1 MYFYEIG
8 VYHPLLDNEKIII
21 GHDDCFNNHQLNII
35 VQEAFDE
42 CIDKYSN
49 KTSLDKGEEA
59 CRIEVSTIFEE
70 YLPLQLKN
78 HGFKSIKINETC
90 SIMGGVVF
98 CKNELNN
105 PVLMDRYKNKVL
117 PSCKKCI
124 RKEYVGYVEKCI
136 VPNTRKDTSLPTTRV
151 VKTIPINLKNKEEEN
166 KDEFNI
172 TVLKQY
178 FINFKKSIGKI
189 KIAVIALDDLFNS
202 HDFDDCWIDHDIKV
216 GSEHEGDIFCGFDL
230 YTDNGEFKKLLE
242 DYGFVLEDD
251 EDGFW
256 ITGVK
261 E

>member
-1 MYFYEIG
+1 MYFYEVE
-8 VYHPLLDNEKIII
+8 VYHPLLGSEKIILR
-21 GHDDCFNNHQLNII
+21 HNNRFDNHQLNVI

-42 CIDKYSN
+42 CIEKYCN
-49 KTSLDKGEEA
+49 KPLLEKGEEA
-59 CRIEVSTIFEE
+59 CGMKVETIFEE

-78 HGFKSIKINETC
+78 HGFNSIKIDETC
-90 SIMGGVVF
+90 SIMDGVLFSDDEVTNLIL
-98 CKNELNN
+98 KS
-105 PVLMDRYKNKVL
+105 RYKDKIL
-117 PSCKKCI
+117 PPCKKCMRETYI
-124 RKEYVGYVEKCI
+124 GYDGKCV

-151 VKTIPINLKNKEEEN
+151 VKTISIDLNEEEGN
-166 KDEFNI
+166 KDDFNI
-172 TVLKQY
+172 TILKQY

-189 KIAVIALDDLFNS
+189 KIAVTALDDFFDS
-202 HDFDDCWIDHDIKV
+202 HDFDDCWIDRDVKV

-230 YTDNGEFKKLLE
+230 DIDKEWFKKLLE

>member
-42 CIDKYSN
+42 CIIKYCDKPL
-49 KTSLDKGEEA
+49 LDEGEEA
-59 CRIEVSTIFEE
+59 CIMDVETIFKE

-78 HGFKSIKINETC
+78 HGFKIIKINATYFIRE
-90 SIMGGVVF
+90 GRLFVDNGVGNSVL
-98 CKNELNN
+98 KN
-105 PVLMDRYKNKVL
+105 RYEDKIL
-117 PSCKKCI
+117 HPCRKCI
-124 RKEYVGYVEKCI
+124 IKGDGGCI
-136 VPNTRKDTSLPTTRV
+136 VPNIIKY
-151 VKTIPINLKNKEEEN
+151 PIGCYIKPFDEKEEN
-166 KDEFNI
+166 TKDDFNI
-172 TVLKQY
+172 GVLKQY
-178 FINFKKSIGKI
+178 FINFKKSIEKI
-189 KIAVIALDDLFNS
+189 EIAVTALDDFFDS
-202 HDFDDCWIDHDIKV
+202 HDFDDCWIDRDVKV

-230 YTDNGEFKKLLE
+230 DIDKEWFKKLLE